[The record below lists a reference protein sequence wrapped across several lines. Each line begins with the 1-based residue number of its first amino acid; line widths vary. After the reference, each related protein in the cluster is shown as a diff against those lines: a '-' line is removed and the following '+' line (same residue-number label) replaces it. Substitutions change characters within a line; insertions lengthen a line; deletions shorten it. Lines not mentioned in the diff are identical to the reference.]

1 MDMREE
7 YAAWAREVRERI
19 EDRQAELELGLV
31 TRQRIDLDGR
41 QDLTGEESQDH
52 GGWDAA

>member
-7 YAAWAREVRERI
+7 YAAWARLVKEQIDE
-19 EDRQAELELGLV
+19 RQAELDLGLI

-41 QDLTGEESQDH
+41 QDLAGEESQDQ

>member
-7 YAAWAREVRERI
+7 YAAWARLVKERVDERQEVL
-19 EDRQAELELGLV
+19 DLGLV
-31 TRQRIDLDGR
+31 RRCTINLDGR
-41 QDLTGEESQDH
+41 QDLAGEESQDP

>member
-1 MDMREE
+1 MREE

>member
-1 MDMREE
+1 MSVREE
-7 YAAWAREVRERI
+7 YAAWARQVRERI
-19 EDRQAELELGLV
+19 DVRQQELELGLP

-41 QDLTGEESQDH
+41 QELAGEESQDP

>member
-7 YAAWAREVRERI
+7 YAVWARQVREQI
-19 EDRQAELELGLV
+19 DARQAELELGLL
-31 TRQRIDLDGR
+31 TRQPIDLDGR
-41 QDLTGEESQDH
+41 QELAGEESQDH

>member
-7 YAAWAREVRERI
+7 YAAWARRVRERVD
-19 EDRQAELELGLV
+19 ERQAELELGLI
-31 TRQRIDLDGR
+31 TRCTIDLDGR
-41 QDLTGEESQDH
+41 QDLAGEESQDP

>member
-7 YAAWAREVRERI
+7 YAAWARQVREQVD
-19 EDRQAELELGLV
+19 ERQVELDLGLM
-31 TRQRIDLDGR
+31 TRCSIDLDGR
-41 QDLTGEESQDH
+41 QDLAGEESQDP